1 MAFFILFNIYYQ
13 KAMANL
19 TIQTIES
26 VNINGK
32 DVINNY
38 TQTIPGINYVD
49 NRNMLITSST
59 TTNVIYMSHY
69 IGPGQFVTSSFQ
81 YGRITN
87 LSSVPVEIMV
97 GSSTT
102 NASFL
107 ISSGSSFTLSTS
119 KITGTLDP
127 TFVMDEILTIV
138 AQASGSSAEIEYLV
152 ATT

>member
-1 MAFFILFNIYYQ
+1 
-13 KAMANL
+13 MANL

-26 VNINGK
+26 VNLNGK
-32 DVINNY
+32 DIINNY
-38 TQTIPGINYVD
+38 TQTIQGINYID
-49 NRNMLITSST
+49 NRNLNLISGS
-59 TTNVIYMSHY
+59 TTNVIYMSSY
-69 IGPGQFVTSSFQ
+69 VGPGQFVTSSFQ

-87 LSSVPVEIMV
+87 LSTVPVEIMV

-119 KITGTLDP
+119 KMTSSIDP
-127 TFVMDEILTIV
+127 TFVMDQILTIV
-138 AQASGSSAEIEYLV
+138 AQPSGSAAQIEYLV

>member
-1 MAFFILFNIYYQ
+1 
-13 KAMANL
+13 MANL

-26 VNINGK
+26 VNLNGK
-32 DVINNY
+32 DIINNY

-49 NRNMLITSST
+49 NRNMLVTSST
-59 TTNVIYMSHY
+59 TTNVIYMSNY
-69 IGPGQFVTSSFQ
+69 IGPGQFITSSFQ

-87 LSSVPVEIMV
+87 LSAVPVEIMV

-127 TFVMDEILTIV
+127 TFVMDQILTIV
-138 AQASGSSAEIEYLV
+138 AQASGSSAQIEYLI

>member
-1 MAFFILFNIYYQ
+1 
-13 KAMANL
+13 MANL

-26 VNINGK
+26 VNLNGK
-32 DVINNY
+32 DIINNY
-38 TQTIPGINYVD
+38 TQTIQGINYID
-49 NRNMLITSST
+49 NRNLNLVSGS
-59 TTNVIYMSHY
+59 TTNVIYMSNY
-69 IGPGQFVTSSFQ
+69 IGPGQFITSSFQ

-87 LSSVPVEIMV
+87 LSAVPVEIMI

-119 KITGTLDP
+119 KMTSSIDP
-127 TFVMDEILTIV
+127 TFVMDQILTIV
-138 AQASGSSAEIEYLV
+138 AQPSGSAAQIEYLV